1 MDVDHDVPELCV
13 NFLCGPSKT
22 LCVLAHFEAG
32 NCNAACVNCLGG
44 SNDHA
49 GLIHH
54 EVESIVGGGHVS
66 NFDIVLD
73 AVCNDLLCGFHM
85 NVILHC
91 AGHDDID
98 LAAEGLFAGEEF
110 NTELVCIVLYAI
122 AAACIHFEHVV
133 DLFFGYNAVGI
144 VDVAI
149 GAGEGNNLAAEF
161 RNLLGN
167 TPSNIT
173 EAGYCNGLAFDG
185 VVLML
190 ENFAEVVNSAET
202 GCFGTDEGTAEGET
216 FAGENAVFLC
226 AADPLVLAEE
236 ITDYTAAD
244 THITCGNVDA
254 GSDMTAEL
262 GHEALAEIHDFLIGL
277 AFGIEVGTALTAAH
291 GKAGEAVFEGLL
303 KAEELHDGK
312 VNIALETETA
322 LVGSD
327 RAVELNAEA
336 TVYLNFAVT
345 VGPRYT
351 EFDNAL
357 RLYETLK
364 KTGFLILGMLFDNGF
379 KGFENLFNSL
389 KKLGFVRIALLNL
402 RNNFLNVSVH
412 SIKSSKK

>member
-22 LCVLAHFEAG
+22 L
-32 NCNAACVNCLGG
+32 CVNCLGG

-110 NTELVCIVLYAI
+110 NTELVCIVLDLV
-122 AAACIHFEHVV
+122 AAGGTHLEQVL
-133 DLFFGYNAVGI
+133 DLLVGGDTVGI
-144 VDVAI
+144 VDIAV
-149 GAGEGNNLAAEF
+149 GAGQGHD
-161 RNLLGN
+161 LGAQLSSLGADA
-167 TPSNIT
+167 PAHIA

-190 ENFAEVVNSAET
+190 ENFAEVVNSTET

-216 FAGENAVFLC
+216 FAGENAVFVC

-236 ITDYTAAD
+236 ITDFTAAD
-244 THITCGNVDA
+244 THVTCGNVDA
-254 GSDMTAEL
+254 GADMTAEL

-291 GKAGEAVFEGLL
+291 GKAREAVFEGLL

-345 VGPRYT
+345 VGPRYA

-389 KKLGFVRIALLNL
+389 KKLGLVRIALLNL
-402 RNNFLNVSVH
+402 RKNFLNVSVH